1 MRVRLYLIAALLM
14 ASIAGT
20 AANSHAQS
28 TEAVAARILA
38 VKCAAQLKQTAS
50 ATPVSLH
57 DPQDVGRTLT
67 AGNQVQCVGAGYME
81 VFVPE
86 GTKKITAVQKWVVI
100 DPVPA
105 KPPFPE
111 IANALNKYG
120 IPGATRGQASSS
132 RILWPSDYSVV
143 APEHFVIRWT
153 PVSEKIVVSIMTEAK
168 DVTLWGPTE
177 VDGATGSLKSD
188 AISSALAEYKKKIGG
203 VRLPLTLSLANA
215 NDWDEAHFSILG
227 GQQEQ
232 ELNAQLDFWGK
243 HTDGLALH
251 LGRGYSFLQHKLFA
265 EGAEEYDY
273 ALKSAPESRYLLE
286 EAIQAN
292 RLAGQVSRVKELEV
306 RLASQQ

>member
-1 MRVRLYLIAALLM
+1 MRFRHYLPAILIAA
-14 ASIAGT
+14 SVVGF
-20 AANSHAQS
+20 AAKSRAQS
-28 TEAVAARILA
+28 TEAVAARILS
-38 VKCAAQLKQTAS
+38 VKCAAQLKQNAS
-50 ATPVSLH
+50 GTLVSLH
-57 DPQDVGRTLT
+57 DPQDVGRALT

-111 IANALNKYG
+111 IANALNRYG
-120 IPGATRGQASSS
+120 IPGATRGQPSSS
-132 RILWPSDYSVV
+132 RILWPSDNSAVI
-143 APEHFVIRWT
+143 PEHFVIRWT
-153 PVSEKIVVSIMTEAK
+153 PVSEKIVLSIVSETL

-188 AISSALAEYKKKIGG
+188 AISAALVEYKRKTGNA
-203 VRLPLTLSLANA
+203 RMPLTLSLANA

-243 HTDGLALH
+243 HTGGLALH
-251 LGRGYSFLQHKLFA
+251 LGRGYSFLRHKLFVEA
-265 EGAEEYDY
+265 AEEYDS
-273 ALKSAPESRYLLE
+273 ALKSAPESHYLLE
-286 EAIQAN
+286 EAINAN
-292 RLAGQVSRVKELEV
+292 RLAGQPSRVKELEQ
-306 RLASQQ
+306 RWASQQ